1 MWYILL
7 PIQII
12 VRKHILMI
20 IIIINKQTLLY
31 VPTIITLVPS
41 ICCLLTNDVNW
52 PAYIIHGIMG
62 QYKSR
67 TLDCHVNQTMDWALD
82 SNKD

>member
-12 VRKHILMI
+12 VKQHILMSI
-20 IIIINKQTLLY
+20 IQTSKTLLY
-31 VPTIITLVPS
+31 VLTILTLVPS
-41 ICCLLTNDVNW
+41 ICCLLPNDVNL
-52 PAYIIHGIMG
+52 PTYIKIMG
-62 QYKSR
+62 QYKCR